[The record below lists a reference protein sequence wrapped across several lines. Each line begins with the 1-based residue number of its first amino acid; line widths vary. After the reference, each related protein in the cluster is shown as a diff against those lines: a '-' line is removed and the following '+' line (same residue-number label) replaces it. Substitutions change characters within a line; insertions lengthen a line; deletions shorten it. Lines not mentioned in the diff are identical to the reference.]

1 MTARHT
7 PNEMIE
13 ALTASKGV
21 VFHLLAF
28 SLALN
33 LLMLTG
39 PLYMLQ
45 VYDRVIPSQSMPT
58 LVALSV
64 LILMLYAT
72 LGILEWVRTG
82 LFSSAASRF
91 EDRLSERVANAS
103 MDLALKEAG
112 QLSDKPLRDLR
123 QLRRFFS
130 GPVPGAVMDA
140 PWSPLFFIVLFML
153 HPIFGL
159 WAVFGA
165 IVLVGIG
172 FLNQRLTDKHLR
184 ETEIMERTAQAH
196 SQEMVRNAEVIDA
209 MGMRPNL
216 RSRWRQ
222 SFDASDNRMFQSGR
236 QLSGFTAG
244 TKAFRLFLQSAI
256 LGIGAWLVIRGT
268 NGMTTAGELVA
279 ASILMGRA
287 IAPIEQSVAQ
297 WRSIISAHESWTALK
312 AILEKV
318 PPRGD
323 AMELPPIQGHL
334 SVENLYGGPPGS
346 RKPVIRNLSFQL
358 QPGDVLGILGP
369 SAAGKSTLAR
379 LMTGVW
385 PLISGTVRLDGA
397 ELGHYSREQLGRQ
410 IGYLPQQSDLM
421 SGTIRENIAR
431 FDPQAEPAAIIS
443 AAQAAACHDLI
454 LRLPDGYD
462 TEVGMAGAFLSA
474 GQRQR
479 VGLAR
484 ALYGDPSFVVLDE
497 PNSNLDA
504 KGDEALQLAIR
515 KLQERR
521 ATTIIVAHRPN
532 AIANCN
538 KLLVIEDGEMKAFGP
553 RDDVLSK
560 ILPKPSGVPSIRKR
574 TESNG

>member
-28 SLALN
+28 SFALN

-91 EDRLSERVANAS
+91 EDRLGERVANAS
-103 MDLALKEAG
+103 MDLALSDAG
-112 QLSDKPLRDLR
+112 QISDKPLRDLR

-165 IVLVGIG
+165 VVLVGIG
-172 FLNQRLTDKHLR
+172 FINQRLTDKHLR
-184 ETEIMERTAQAH
+184 ETEAMERTAQAR

-222 SFDASDNRMFQSGR
+222 TFDASDNRMFRSSR

-312 AILEKV
+312 AVLDKV
-318 PPRGD
+318 PPRSD
-323 AMELPPIQGHL
+323 AMELPPIKGHL
-334 SVENLYGGPPGS
+334 SVEGLYGGPPGA

-369 SAAGKSTLAR
+369 SAAGKSTLSR

-397 ELGHYSREQLGRQ
+397 ELGQYSREQLGRQ

-431 FDPQAEPAAIIS
+431 FDPEAEPAAII
-443 AAQAAACHDLI
+443 AAAEAAACHDLI

-515 KLQERR
+515 KLHDRG

-532 AIANCN
+532 AIVNCN
-538 KLLVIEDGEMKAFGP
+538 KLLVIEDGELKAFGP
-553 RDDVLSK
+553 RDEVLSK
-560 ILPKPSGVPSIRKR
+560 ILPKPSGVPTIPKR